1 MITNSINIKTTQPL
15 NRFVHVTENS
25 KWYFIWSQF
34 LFHNATNIHDI
45 YNACLFRWTEYFIDY
60 VMPLSRFI
68 ISCFGVNF
76 SVDIRIKKNMIHFMS
91 ENRAICESTSEIC
104 LIYISLKCFAR
115 SVYTIEINAV
125 VFAWKLIA
133 VDQKEKYILTLSNEC
148 VLCAFCSDELKTVQN
163 FHHLGNECWIRGKQ
177 CFNE

>member
-1 MITNSINIKTTQPL
+1 M
-15 NRFVHVTENS
+15 HVTENS

-34 LFHNATNIHDI
+34 QFYNATNIHDI

-76 SVDIRIKKNMIHFMS
+76 RLISEWKKYDSFHEREPCDVRVDIWNLPNLHLIKMFCAIRIHNKNQCSGIWVKIDRSWSKRKKKS
-91 ENRAICESTSEIC
+91 
-104 LIYISLKCFAR
+104 
-115 SVYTIEINAV
+115 
-125 VFAWKLIA
+125 
-133 VDQKEKYILTLSNEC
+133 LTLSNEC
-148 VLCAFCSDELKTVQN
+148 VLCAFCSDKLKTVQN
-163 FHHLGNECWIRGKQ
+163 FHHLGNVCWIRGKQ